1 MTDPGTA
8 SEQAE
13 RLEREL
19 ARVRRWLDEL
29 GNWEWDL
36 VTGVVTWSPELYGL
50 LGVDEATSEAS
61 YETYVS
67 RVHLDDRSLVERR
80 IRQALRE
87 RSGFEVAHRV
97 VHPDGS
103 ERTIVTSGQIVTEDR
118 KS

>member
-29 GNWEWDL
+29 GSGEWDL
-36 VTGVVTWSPELYGL
+36 VSGGVAWSPELYGL
-50 LGVDEATSEAS
+50 LAVDATTSEAS
-61 YETYVS
+61 FETFAA
-67 RVHLDDRSLVERR
+67 RVHPDDRSLVERR

-87 RSGFEVAHRV
+87 RSAFEVAHRV

-103 ERTIVTSGQIVTEDR
+103 ERTIVTSGQIVTDA
-118 KS
+118 